1 MESISKNDILEAAED
16 WVISLSELT
25 LAIQDRLNNTLVWDT
40 PIKALPII
48 QKIKTPTTT
57 KETDRLNEVETYLN
71 NTADLRSNSNKPT
84 LQESNWVVYLALW
97 EDNIFEVREQR
108 WDVYIAY
115 HPIKQMYIV
124 YKFLWEDSDQNTSL
138 LWWLNSIDKT
148 NIDWYYKFNSSRN
161 IEFSSPWSVFWRSD
175 VKKHETSYYFISEN
189 WETQS
194 FWDYKSVSELK
205 KHWKAVFFTWYTS
218 WVEDDLLVI
227 HNWDKVEKIPS
238 WWNVTRKSV
247 SWKNLLWI
255 QYNLWNNNKDTKH
268 TLIDLDNMNII
279 FEQADKFTF
288 NVWDSENGVWTFEDE
303 ISWEFYEKR
312 QWVAKLLWKK
322 VIRYSTVL

>member
-16 WVISLSELT
+16 GVISLSELT
-25 LAIQDRLNNTLVWDT
+25 LAIQDRLNNTLVGDT

-84 LQESNWVVYLALW
+84 LQESNGVVYLALG

-108 WDVYIAY
+108 GDVYIAY

-124 YKFLWEDSDQNTSL
+124 YKFLGEDSDQNTSL
-138 LWWLNSIDKT
+138 LGGLNSIDKT
-148 NIDWYYKFNSSRN
+148 NIDGYYKFNSSRN
-161 IEFSSPWSVFWRSD
+161 IEFSSPWSVFGRSD

-189 WETQS
+189 GETQS
-194 FWDYKSVSELK
+194 FGDYKSVSELK
-205 KHWKAVFFTWYTS
+205 KHGKAVFFTGYTS
-218 WVEDDLLVI
+218 GVEDDLLVI
-227 HNWDKVEKIPS
+227 HNGDKVEKIPS
-238 WWNVTRKSV
+238 GWNVTRKSV
-247 SWKNLLWI
+247 SGKNLLWI
-255 QYNLWNNNKDTKH
+255 QYNLGNNNKDTKH

-288 NVWDSENGVWTFEDE
+288 NVGDSENGVGTFEDE

-312 QWVAKLLWKK
+312 QGVAKLLGKK